1 MNIYIGNL
9 AFTASE
15 DDVRQLFESYGAV
28 DTVHLITD
36 RETGRARGFGFAQNG
51 RRPGSA
57 VGDSGTQWQRPQW
70 PGAHRQRGQAA
81 GAPPRES
88 APVVNSQ
95 SRCGHLYP
103 HSQ

>member
-36 RETGRARGFGFAQNG
+36 RETGRARGFGFVDMADDRAASRRFRDSMAKTSVAG
-51 RRPGSA
+51 RSPSTRPSRGSPA
-57 VGDSGTQWQRPQW
+57 ARVG
-70 PGAHRQRGQAA
+70 PGGKLSVSMRASL
-81 GAPPRES
+81 S
-88 APVVNSQ
+88 A
-95 SRCGHLYP
+95 
-103 HSQ
+103 